1 LLPTPENIIKE
12 LNNLIYKFLCVDKI
26 TRKSAINDYE
36 RGGIKMIDTES
47 MILKSLRLA
56 WLKRVFGDNS
66 GAWKNYLEYV
76 LKETGGLVIFS
87 CNYNVNQFSI
97 LHGVIEMVV

>member
-36 RGGIKMIDTES
+36 RGGIK
-47 MILKSLRLA
+47 
-56 WLKRVFGDNS
+56 
-66 GAWKNYLEYV
+66 
-76 LKETGGLVIFS
+76 
-87 CNYNVNQFSI
+87 
-97 LHGVIEMVV
+97 